1 MQKSGSLPFW
11 SGEGGRGQEEG
22 NKVVQRT
29 SHSKGSV
36 LVDIH
41 LCRDCFKSWPPDLQ
55 NKCYIALNFAHTV
68 LDPL

>member
-41 LCRDCFKSWPPDLQ
+41 LCRDCKNPGHQTS
-55 NKCYIALNFAHTV
+55 KISAI
-68 LDPL
+68 